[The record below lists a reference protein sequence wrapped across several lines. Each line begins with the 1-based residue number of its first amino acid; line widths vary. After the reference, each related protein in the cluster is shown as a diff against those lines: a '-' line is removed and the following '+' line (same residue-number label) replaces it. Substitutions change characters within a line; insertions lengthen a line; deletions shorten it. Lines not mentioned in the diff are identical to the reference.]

1 MNSKLLSIIAV
12 LIGIL
17 LPMKMQAQWVA
28 NDITAPM
35 FTFEGDNIVMT
46 CETQGANIYYVM
58 SEFANEDEA
67 YSLSEALDVSE
78 ANSMRTLYTQP
89 FPVTSNVVIKAVA
102 KMPQQQGESEVTT
115 LIYSYTAWSGLLSAI
130 EYGSKVQER
139 AKDSPLVSDDLKE
152 RLQWALEEGQM
163 IYGYRGQMPDSH
175 EAEHFAEEI
184 LEIAHQIEE
193 ILNQQPVIAEVML
206 TGKNANYW
214 YDETGTD
221 PNGDEA
227 VVFTLPENPD
237 GGNFWE
243 VNVLNT
249 FIRNQ
254 LAFTTP
260 DGEAVENITGEI
272 LFESKDNMV
281 AINDGKMLMYESA
294 DEQGEIAMIEPG
306 MGMMRIINNEITQR
320 LLNEPNSQ
328 FMALPVNVMAYQD
341 GKEVPVINGRFTVLV
356 RLEKQQKEPEPYA
369 VLSQNNTVLTF
380 YYDDQKAARNGMS
393 VGPFEHSYDQERN
406 RDVINSGW
414 DEQRENIT
422 IVVFDD
428 SFANCTSITSTAYWF
443 YEFRNNLTTITGIS
457 NLNTANVTDM
467 TDMFFYCARLSSL
480 DVTGFNTAKVTSME
494 GLFMGCNSLTSLNVS
509 GFNTANVTNMNAMF
523 FDCRS
528 LRSLDLGNFN
538 TSNVTN
544 MNQMF
549 VYCSNLASLDITSFN
564 TTNVMTMARMF
575 EACES
580 LRYLDLTSFNT
591 ENVVDMSSMF
601 DTSGR
606 STNLR
611 TIYVGNGWT
620 TDKVGRSDRM
630 FLGCT
635 RLVGGAG
642 TQYNADHTDH
652 AYAHIDGGTDN
663 PGYLTD
669 GNAPRPDPEPEAY
682 VVFSQNRTV
691 MTFYYDYQR
700 DRREGTIYDLNQG
713 YEEPAWGGRAWD
725 VRTVVFDDSFA
736 DYRPTSTCQWFDGV
750 PMTEIQGF
758 TNLNTS
764 EVTNMHRMFTMI
776 GLNSLDLSHFNTEK
790 VTDMSGMF
798 YGNDITSIDVSSFN
812 TSNVTDMSQMFYGCN
827 KLTSL
832 DISHFNTENVTNL
845 MSMFNNIGTSTLDLS
860 HFNTSKVT
868 NMADMFANSDLTTID
883 ISNFDTRNVTDMGWL
898 FSQCYHLVSIDMSGF
913 NTSKVTDM
921 SWMFHGCEVLTTVY
935 VGNDWTTSN
944 VTETEYIFSDCFRL
958 VGGRGTQW
966 STEHRD
972 DIEYARIDGGPNN
985 PGYFTDKNAPAP
997 TDAEPYAVLS
1007 RNSTVMTFYYD
1018 DQMAEKGGIS
1028 LDDDRWEGRERE
1040 LSSSIVALVFD
1051 ESFSDFVVNEVEDFS
1066 IDLTGWTSLA
1076 AVRAGS
1082 VRIPAEEYAKVGNP
1096 NLLVYVDEPSL
1107 APQGVQNVVVNG
1119 VAQEIVLTNATE
1131 GNNNWHCPEPF
1142 RAERITY
1149 TRNFRQQTEVGI
1161 SRGWESIALPFT
1173 VQTIT
1178 HEAQGQIIPFGAQ
1191 GTGKYFWLRGYSP
1204 EGLHRATVLEANTPY
1219 VISMPNNPTV
1229 YPSEYNL
1236 NGRVTFSAENTTVPA
1251 TPEFEEMLI
1260 TRGNITMAP
1269 IFVAVP
1275 RDEAVY
1281 AINVSQPLDRY
1292 AEGSVFT
1299 RELREVRPF
1308 EAATTH
1314 EPINGARPKHIRIA
1328 PQPDDDVT
1336 GIRTIELDETEGTWY
1351 SLDGRQ
1357 LQGQPQRKGV
1367 YLQKGKKVVIK

>member
-17 LPMKMQAQWVA
+17 LPMKVSAQMG
-28 NDITAPM
+28 DYISAPE

-58 SEFANEDEA
+58 SEFANEEEA

-152 RLQWALEEGQM
+152 QLQWALEEGQM
-163 IYGYRGQMPDSH
+163 IYEHRGQMPDSH

-184 LEIAHQIEE
+184 LQIAHEIEE
-193 ILNQQPVIAEVML
+193 ILNQQPAIAEVML

-237 GGNFWE
+237 GGNLWE
-243 VNVLNT
+243 INVLT
-249 FIRNQ
+249 AFIRNQ

-260 DGEAVENITGEI
+260 EGEAVDNITGEFR
-272 LFESKDNMV
+272 FESEGNMV
-281 AINDGKMLMYESA
+281 ALNDGKMLMYESA
-294 DEQGEIAMIEPG
+294 DEQGEIAMIEPS

-380 YYDDQKAARNGMS
+380 YYDTNKERMNGMS
-393 VGPFEHSYDQERN
+393 VGPFSRSVDQNQQRQN
-406 RDVINSGW
+406 ISSDW
-414 DEQRENIT
+414 DEQRESIT
-422 IVVFDD
+422 SVVFDN
-428 SFANCTSITSTAYWF
+428 SFANCTTLTSTAYWF
-443 YEFRNNLTTITGIS
+443 YGFKNLISITGIS
-457 NLNTANVTDM
+457 NLKTDNVTHMDN
-467 TDMFFYCARLSSL
+467 MFSGCSGLTSL
-480 DVTGFNTAKVTSME
+480 DVTGFKTDNVTGMASTFSGCSGLTSLDVSKFKTDNVTDMGYMFHDCSGLTSLDVSNFKTDNVTSMVSM
-494 GLFMGCNSLTSLNVS
+494 FYGCSGLTSLDVS
-509 GFNTANVTNMNAMF
+509 KFKTDNVTVMSGLF
-523 FDCRS
+523 SGCS
-528 LRSLDLGNFN
+528 GLTSLDM
-538 TSNVTN
+538 SN
-544 MNQMF
+544 
-549 VYCSNLASLDITSFN
+549 
-564 TTNVMTMARMF
+564 
-575 EACES
+575 
-580 LRYLDLTSFNT
+580 FNT
-591 ENVVDMSSMF
+591 ENVNNTNYMFYGCSGLTNLNLSNFNTDNVTSMVGMFERCYNLTSLDVSNFKTDNVTYMYNMFSGCRGLTSLDVSGFKTDNVTRMVSMFEGCSSLTNLDVSNFKTNNVTDMSSMF
-601 DTSGR
+601 SGCSGLTSLDV
-606 STNLR
+606 SNFKTDNVTSMVSMFEDCSSLTNLDLSNFNTSKVTYDANHYIYGIIYMFQNCSALT
-611 TIYVGNGWT
+611 TIEVGDGWT
-620 TDKVGRSDRM
+620 TANLTGSANVFK
-630 FLGCT
+630 GCT
-635 RLVGGAG
+635 NLVGGAG
-642 TQYNADHTDH
+642 TRYDENHTDYT
-652 AYAHIDGGTDN
+652 YAHIDGG
-663 PGYLTD
+663 
-669 GNAPRPDPEPEAY
+669 PD
-682 VVFSQNRTV
+682 
-691 MTFYYDYQR
+691 
-700 DRREGTIYDLNQG
+700 
-713 YEEPAWGGRAWD
+713 
-725 VRTVVFDDSFA
+725 
-736 DYRPTSTCQWFDGV
+736 
-750 PMTEIQGF
+750 
-758 TNLNTS
+758 
-764 EVTNMHRMFTMI
+764 
-776 GLNSLDLSHFNTEK
+776 
-790 VTDMSGMF
+790 
-798 YGNDITSIDVSSFN
+798 
-812 TSNVTDMSQMFYGCN
+812 
-827 KLTSL
+827 
-832 DISHFNTENVTNL
+832 
-845 MSMFNNIGTSTLDLS
+845 
-860 HFNTSKVT
+860 
-868 NMADMFANSDLTTID
+868 
-883 ISNFDTRNVTDMGWL
+883 
-898 FSQCYHLVSIDMSGF
+898 
-913 NTSKVTDM
+913 
-921 SWMFHGCEVLTTVY
+921 
-935 VGNDWTTSN
+935 
-944 VTETEYIFSDCFRL
+944 
-958 VGGRGTQW
+958 
-966 STEHRD
+966 
-972 DIEYARIDGGPNN
+972 N
-985 PGYFTDKNAPAP
+985 PGYFTGKNAEPW
-997 TDAEPYAVLS
+997 TDLEPYAVLS
-1007 RNSTVMTFYYD
+1007 RNNTVMTFYYD
-1018 DQMAEKGGIS
+1018 DQMEERGGIS
-1028 LDDDRWEGRERE
+1028 LEDDRWEGRERE

-1051 ESFSDFVVNEVEDFS
+1051 DSFSDYVVNEVEDFS
-1066 IDLTGWTSLA
+1066 INLDGWTSLA
-1076 AVRAGS
+1076 AVKAGS
-1082 VRIPAEEYAKVGNP
+1082 VRIPAEEYAKTGNP
-1096 NLLVYVDEPSL
+1096 NLLVYVNEPSL

-1119 VAQEIVLTNATE
+1119 LAREIVLTNATE

-1142 RAERITY
+1142 RAEKITY

-1178 HEAQGQIIPFGAQ
+1178 HETQGQIIPFGAQ

-1229 YPSEYNL
+1229 YPAQYNL

-1269 IFVAVP
+1269 IFVVVP
-1275 RDEAVY
+1275 QDEAVY

-1314 EPINGARPKHIRIA
+1314 EPVNGARPKYIRIA
-1328 PQPDDDVT
+1328 AQPDDDIT

-1357 LQGQPQRKGV
+1357 MQGQPQRKGV
-1367 YLQKGKKVVIK
+1367 YLQKGKKIVVK

>member
-17 LPMKMQAQWVA
+17 LPMKVSAQMG
-28 NDITAPM
+28 DYISAPE

-58 SEFANEDEA
+58 SEFANEEEA

-152 RLQWALEEGQM
+152 QLQWALEEGQM

-184 LEIAHQIEE
+184 LQIAHEIEE
-193 ILNQQPVIAEVML
+193 ILNQQPAIAEVML

-260 DGEAVENITGEI
+260 EGEAVDNITGEFR
-272 LFESKDNMV
+272 FESEGNMV
-281 AINDGKMLMYESA
+281 ALNDGKMLMYESA

-341 GKEVPVINGRFTVLV
+341 GNEVPVINGRFTVLV

-380 YYDDQKAARNGMS
+380 YYDTNKERMNGMS
-393 VGPFEHSYDQERN
+393 VGPFSNPESR
-406 RDVINSGW
+406 GW
-414 DEQRENIT
+414 HDYREIIT
-422 IVVFDD
+422 TVVFDAT
-428 SFANCTSITSTAYWF
+428 FANCTTLTRTAYWF
-443 YEFRNNLTTITGIS
+443 RDCKNLTTIIGIS
-457 NLNTANVTDM
+457 NLKTDHVTNMNSMFEWCTSLTNLDVSGFKTDNVTSMQGLFWYCSSLTSLDVSNFNTDNVTNMYGVFTGCSSLVNIDVSHFNTDNVTDM
-467 TDMFFYCARLSSL
+467 CSLFDGCSSL
-480 DVTGFNTAKVTSME
+480 KSVELSNFNTAKVWRTFGM
-494 GLFMGCNSLTSLNVS
+494 FRNCTSLTSLDLSSFNMESVEDMGDMFRNCSNLKTIYVS
-509 GFNTANVTNMNAMF
+509 NEWI
-523 FDCRS
+523 
-528 LRSLDLGNFN
+528 
-538 TSNVTN
+538 TSNVTKSS
-544 MNQMF
+544 
-549 VYCSNLASLDITSFN
+549 Y
-564 TTNVMTMARMF
+564 MF
-575 EACES
+575 EDC
-580 LRYLDLTSFNT
+580 TS
-591 ENVVDMSSMF
+591 
-601 DTSGR
+601 
-606 STNLR
+606 
-611 TIYVGNGWT
+611 
-620 TDKVGRSDRM
+620 
-630 FLGCT
+630 
-635 RLVGGAG
+635 LVGGAG
-642 TQYNADHTDH
+642 THYHADHIDH
-652 AYAHIDGGTDN
+652 T
-663 PGYLTD
+663 
-669 GNAPRPDPEPEAY
+669 
-682 VVFSQNRTV
+682 
-691 MTFYYDYQR
+691 
-700 DRREGTIYDLNQG
+700 
-713 YEEPAWGGRAWD
+713 
-725 VRTVVFDDSFA
+725 
-736 DYRPTSTCQWFDGV
+736 
-750 PMTEIQGF
+750 
-758 TNLNTS
+758 
-764 EVTNMHRMFTMI
+764 
-776 GLNSLDLSHFNTEK
+776 
-790 VTDMSGMF
+790 
-798 YGNDITSIDVSSFN
+798 
-812 TSNVTDMSQMFYGCN
+812 
-827 KLTSL
+827 
-832 DISHFNTENVTNL
+832 
-845 MSMFNNIGTSTLDLS
+845 
-860 HFNTSKVT
+860 
-868 NMADMFANSDLTTID
+868 
-883 ISNFDTRNVTDMGWL
+883 
-898 FSQCYHLVSIDMSGF
+898 
-913 NTSKVTDM
+913 
-921 SWMFHGCEVLTTVY
+921 
-935 VGNDWTTSN
+935 
-944 VTETEYIFSDCFRL
+944 
-958 VGGRGTQW
+958 
-966 STEHRD
+966 
-972 DIEYARIDGGPNN
+972 YARIDGGPNSQT
-985 PGYFTDKNAPAP
+985 PGYFTRSGDEPWVDPVEPEPYAVLSQNNTVMTYYYDEKKTERNGINWGEWDEQQKENVTSLIIDASFANYTTITSTEGWFSGYKNMTQITGLEYLNTSNVTTMYAMFYECISLTSLDVSHFDTKNVTNMRSMFQYCSALTSLDLSNFNTENVTNMISMFDKCYALEILDLSGFNTTNVTGMSWMFVDCGSLKTIYVGDGWTTTSIDESQFMFFGCYDLVGGAGTHYDEDY
-997 TDAEPYAVLS
+997 TDYTYAHIDGGTTNPGYLTRSGDRPWIDDWFEPYAVLS
-1007 RNSTVMTFYYD
+1007 RNNTVMTFYYD
-1018 DQMAEKGGIS
+1018 DQMEERGGIS
-1028 LDDDRWEGRERE
+1028 LEDDRWEGRERE

-1051 ESFSDFVVNEVEDFS
+1051 DSFSDYVVNEVEDFS
-1066 IDLTGWTSLA
+1066 INLDGWTSLA
-1076 AVRAGS
+1076 AVRAGN
-1082 VRIPAEEYAKVGNP
+1082 VRIPTDEYAKVGNP
-1096 NLLVYVDEPSL
+1096 NLLVYVNEPSL

-1119 VAQEIVLTNATE
+1119 LAREIVLTNATE

-1142 RAERITY
+1142 RAEKITY

-1178 HEAQGQIIPFGAQ
+1178 HEAQGRIIPFGAQ
-1191 GTGKYFWLRGYSP
+1191 GSGKYFWLRGYSP

-1229 YPSEYNL
+1229 YPAQYNL

-1269 IFVAVP
+1269 IFVVVP
-1275 RDEAVY
+1275 QDEAVY

-1314 EPINGARPKHIRIA
+1314 EPVNGARPKYIRIA
-1328 PQPDDDVT
+1328 AQPDDDIT

-1357 LQGQPQRKGV
+1357 MQGQPQRKGV
-1367 YLQKGKKVVIK
+1367 YLQKGKKIVVK